1 MPTGLYS
8 AAVLGIRHAGHS
20 ASPIS
25 ATPPRIWVSDHNGLT
40 GHWLSAVGILAPL
53 PLAPE
58 IDSSILV
65 GFPSPG
71 ASSGTTAIP
80 FPSICAPSRTGTEQA
95 RYFDLAPPGAGG
107 VRLA

>member
-65 GFPSPG
+65 GVPLAGRLFGYDGHPN
-71 ASSGTTAIP
+71 
-80 FPSICAPSRTGTEQA
+80 RTYVRTITD
-95 RYFDLAPPGAGG
+95 RDGAGT
-107 VRLA
+107 VL